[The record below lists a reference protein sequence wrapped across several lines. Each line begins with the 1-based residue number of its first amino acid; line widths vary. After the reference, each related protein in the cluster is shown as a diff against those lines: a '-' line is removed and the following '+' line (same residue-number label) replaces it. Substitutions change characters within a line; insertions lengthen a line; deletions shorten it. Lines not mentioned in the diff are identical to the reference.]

1 MKSLDFMFVG
11 GYQIMGRLE
20 DVPLTTEFDVTLGQS
35 CSQFNDLFNLA
46 YQSGAIG

>member
-20 DVPLTTEFDVTLGQS
+20 NEDKYPWMPS
-35 CSQFNDLFNLA
+35 AWNRK
-46 YQSGAIG
+46 